1 MSLPNSSHK
10 LTDPPF
16 LKKKK
21 PLHRFRL
28 SYLRVISKGTGS
40 YSIGVDSRTPQSPSI
55 PPSRPPNLPV
65 YPQ

>member
-28 SYLRVISKGTGS
+28 SYLRVISKGTGC
-40 YSIGVDSRTPQSPSI
+40 YSIGVDSRALRT
-55 PPSRPPNLPV
+55 LD
-65 YPQ
+65 

>member
-40 YSIGVDSRTPQSPSI
+40 YSIDPPITPQI
-55 PPSRPPNLPV
+55 RPNLPV
-65 YPQ
+65 DPPISQYTPQ

>member
-40 YSIGVDSRTPQSPSI
+40 YSIGVDSRAFI
-55 PPSRPPNLPV
+55 PPSYIQRHGFLFNRCR
-65 YPQ
+65 Q

>member
-28 SYLRVISKGTGS
+28 SYLRVISKGTGC
-40 YSIGVDSRTPQSPSI
+40 YSIGVDSFHTSE
-55 PPSRPPNLPV
+55 L
-65 YPQ
+65 YPKARVLIQ

>member
-40 YSIGVDSRTPQSPSI
+40 YSIGVDSRVIKTPP
-55 PPSRPPNLPV
+55 
-65 YPQ
+65 